1 MALDIDTEANN
12 ENLDGLDAVA
22 LDIDTEASNETED
35 FAVQFGQNID
45 FVGNAD
51 SYSTFDGN
59 LGVDYSSNEA
69 DIVDTGNRS
78 DTFQTTWTP

>member
-12 ENLDGLDAVA
+12 ENLDGFDAVA
-22 LDIDTEASNETED
+22 LDIDTVASNETED
-35 FAVQFGQNID
+35 CAVQFGQNID

-51 SYSTFDGN
+51 LYSTFDGN
-59 LGVDYSSNEA
+59 LVVDYSSIEA
-69 DIVDTGNRS
+69 DIGGTGDRS

>member
-12 ENLDGLDAVA
+12 ENLDGLDVEA

-59 LGVDYSSNEA
+59 LVADYSCIEA
-69 DIVDTGNRS
+69 DIGDTGNRS

>member
-12 ENLDGLDAVA
+12 ENLDGLDVEA
-22 LDIDTEASNETED
+22 LDIDTEAGSEASNETEE

-51 SYSTFDGN
+51 YSTFDGN
-59 LGVDYSSNEA
+59 LVVDYSSIEA
-69 DIVDTGNRS
+69 DIGDRS

>member
-1 MALDIDTEANN
+1 MALDIDNEANN
-12 ENLDGLDAVA
+12 ENLDGLDVEA

-51 SYSTFDGN
+51 YSTFDGN
-59 LGVDYSSNEA
+59 LGVDYSSIEA
-69 DIVDTGNRS
+69 DIGDTGNRF

>member
-12 ENLDGLDAVA
+12 ENLEGLDVEA

-35 FAVQFGQNID
+35 FAVQSGR
-45 FVGNAD
+45 
-51 SYSTFDGN
+51 S
-59 LGVDYSSNEA
+59 VDYSSIEA
-69 DIVDTGNRS
+69 DIGDTGNRS

>member
-12 ENLDGLDAVA
+12 ENLDGLNAVA
-22 LDIDTEASNETED
+22 LDIDASNETED

-59 LGVDYSSNEA
+59 LVVDYSSIEA
-69 DIVDTGNRS
+69 DFGDTGNRS
-78 DTFQTTWTP
+78 DIFQTTWTP

>member
-12 ENLDGLDAVA
+12 ENLDGLDVEA

-51 SYSTFDGN
+51 YSTFDGN
-59 LGVDYSSNEA
+59 LGVDYSSIEA
-69 DIVDTGNRS
+69 DIGDTGNRF